1 MTTLPNPNTI
11 LREAAA
17 PLLTRAAAKMRADAQ
32 AAPYRPG
39 RWSVDVSTL
48 ADSARLLGPAYDAL
62 TATWQQAAYVHA
74 MSPDVGTYLAH
85 VLDNAARDCTTRN
98 PDTALIA
105 LALAY
110 LGELDTPA
118 PAAAPDAPALPAV
131 IVTTPA
137 ADTEAAPPRVG
148 TPVLEAALR
157 WFYETEQPADAV
169 ISHHGLSF
177 PPLTGNRTVRLVPT
191 GREGL
196 PTIFIDVTNVR
207 YARVRGEE
215 VTANPLD
222 PGEINRVV
230 RLLTKLGAQVTATW
244 HGGGGRV
251 SGSISLARPAHP
263 TLLKAVNRYRAGCP
277 EHNRDVFCPCGW
289 KNETA
294 AVKPCLAPI
303 PETFQDGDEAPACG
317 QAGHNSRGNETTCTR
332 EPHAP
337 GEDCE
342 DSDGASW
349 PYDG

>member
-251 SGSISLARPAHP
+251 SGSISLARPAPPDPAESRQPLPRRMPRAQQGRLLPVRLEERDGRRQALLGAHP
-263 TLLKAVNRYRAGCP
+263 RNLPGRGRGARVRAGGP
-277 EHNRDVFCPCGW
+277 QQQGQRDHVHAG
-289 KNETA
+289 
-294 AVKPCLAPI
+294 APRAR
-303 PETFQDGDEAPACG
+303 GGLRG
-317 QAGHNSRGNETTCTR
+317 Q
-332 EPHAP
+332 
-337 GEDCE
+337 
-342 DSDGASW
+342 
-349 PYDG
+349 